1 MRKKNC
7 GILCV
12 DRACAWSKSISR
24 LDLIL
29 GDVMQKEIG
38 TDGEKQLYEAAM
50 SVEKDTALGDEM
62 ADWEISLQD
71 GLDDELR

>member
-1 MRKKNC
+1 
-7 GILCV
+7 
-12 DRACAWSKSISR
+12 
-24 LDLIL
+24 
-29 GDVMQKEIG
+29 MQKEIG

-62 ADWEISLQD
+62 ADWDISLQD